1 MRFLLTFH
9 SEAADQWRC
18 LDTAHLPAFRSGRAE
33 DLPAALR
40 ATPDLVMRWLIGRYE
55 IADILLP
62 VMESA
67 ERAPEQDDLAAVYV
81 LEPERPII
89 GLEQEYHGA
98 WLEIFLQENRP
109 LGYIAARKVQV
120 APTVEVM
127 ASPEERAA

>member
-9 SEAADQWRC
+9 SGAAGQWRC
-18 LDTAHLPAFRSGRAE
+18 LDTAHLPAFRSGRAK

-40 ATPDLVMRWLIGRYE
+40 AAPDLVMRWLLGRYE

-62 VMESA
+62 VTESP
-67 ERAPEQDDLAAVYV
+67 EWAPEQDDLIAVYALDSGRSV
-81 LEPERPII
+81 I

-109 LGYIAARKVQV
+109 LGYIAARKLQV
-120 APTVEVM
+120 VPTAEEM
-127 ASPEERAA
+127 ASLEERAA